1 MAAFTLTKSQQSAV
15 DVFRAFLKDTSQVL
29 MLKGAAGTGKTT
41 LVAEFLTIIANDK
54 RGVTLMAPTG
64 RAAYIIGNKTN
75 RIATTIH
82 KAIYALSNLSSISQ
96 NKESDDDGGLHA
108 RFAIRY
114 NDDPEST
121 VYIVDEASMVSDAFS
136 ENEAFSFG
144 SGRLLTDLFE
154 FARGRK
160 IVFVGDYAQLPPVG
174 MNFSPALD
182 KDYVEQTFD
191 CKVTEIML
199 REVMRQK
206 SGSVMLS
213 NANKI
218 RDCIEAKTF
227 IEFSLQKG
235 DDSLPE
241 DTDLLRP
248 YYALSDTKPDR
259 RSAIITYSNRQ
270 ALQYNLAVRRHY
282 FGEDAP
288 RLMSGDLLMIARNN
302 YAYEYELFNGNV
314 VMVDSCASDND
325 METRL
330 VKVKLSKNRIE
341 NVELRFRKAVL
352 RFNAGG
358 KAASINVR
366 LLDNFLDDPNGALG
380 GLIARALVVDFEK
393 RLPNYI
399 KDRLPQLRK
408 MFRNHEK
415 LTIGDQEIYNSYLK
429 SLLVDPYYNAVV
441 CKYGYA
447 MTCHKAQG
455 GEWDNVFVDMC
466 RYGGTSNEDYFRWA
480 YTAITRASK
489 KLWHYR
495 SPDFNYIS
503 NIVVEPI
510 QSSANIKVSTYSEGI
525 DFCDARFSR
534 IEALARN
541 AGLSVSEDKSRQ
553 SQHWVTFTDNDGNS
567 AVFILWYKNK
577 GYSNKDGVH
586 KFTNNEFAAL
596 CGQIVDKSY
605 APVSVP
611 FSAPARP
618 FAEKLVD
625 YVKSQLK
632 ELDIQLLNITQEQF
646 QDVFHLKTDGIA
658 KVGLYYTDKG
668 NYTYM
673 KPISSLGSEDTKLEA
688 FRQRFI

>member
-1 MAAFTLTKSQQSAV
+1 MANFTLTKSQESAI
-15 DVFRAFLKDTSQVL
+15 DVFRAFLKGTDQVF

-41 LVAEFLTIIANDK
+41 LVAEFLKIIEKDK
-54 RGVTLMAPTG
+54 REVALMAPTG
-64 RAAYIIGNKTN
+64 RAAYIIGNKTDG
-75 RIATTIH
+75 RATTIH
-82 KAIYALSNLSSISQ
+82 KAIYGLSKLRSISQ
-96 NKESDDDGGLHA
+96 NKETEDDGGLYA
-108 RFAIRY
+108 RFALKY
-114 NDDPEST
+114 NDDPESA
-121 VYIVDEASMVSDAFS
+121 VYIVDEASMVSDSFS

-191 CKVTEIML
+191 CQVTEIIL
-199 REVMRQK
+199 REVMRHT
-206 SGSVMLS
+206 SGSMMLS

-227 IEFSLQKG
+227 IEFCLQKG
-235 DDSLPE
+235 E
-241 DTDLLRP
+241 DALAEDRDLLLP
-248 YYALSDTKPDR
+248 YYALSETKPDR
-259 RSAIITYSNRQ
+259 RSAIIAYSNRQ

-282 FGEDAP
+282 FGENAP
-288 RLMSGDLLMIARNN
+288 RVRAGDLLMISRNN

-314 VMVDSCASDND
+314 VMVESCVSDKD

-330 VKVKLSKNRIE
+330 VGVKLGKNRIE

-352 RFNAGG
+352 KFNAGG
-358 KAASINVR
+358 KAASVNVR
-366 LLDNFLDDPNGALG
+366 LLDNFLDDPNGSLG

-399 KDRLPQLRK
+399 KDRLPQLQK
-408 MFRNHEK
+408 MLHNNEK
-415 LTIGDQEIYNSYLK
+415 MTVGDQETYNSYLK
-429 SLLVDPYYNAVV
+429 LLFGDPYYNAVV

-503 NIVVEPI
+503 DIVVEPI
-510 QSSANIKVSTYSEGI
+510 QLSANIKVSIYSGDM

-534 IEALARN
+534 IEELAGD
-541 AGLSVSEDKSRQ
+541 AGLSVSEDRSRR

-577 GYSNKDGVH
+577 GYSNRDVVH
-586 KFTNNEFAAL
+586 KCTTKEFAAL
-596 CGQIVDKSY
+596 CGHIVEKSH

-611 FSAPARP
+611 FSAPDRP

-625 YVKSQLK
+625 YVKSQLE
-632 ELDIQLLNITQEQF
+632 ELDIQLLDITQEQF

-658 KVGLYYTDKG
+658 KVGLY
-668 NYTYM
+668 
-673 KPISSLGSEDTKLEA
+673 
-688 FRQRFI
+688 